1 MANNYFKNPIKGF
14 ELPITRAAYSDR
26 TAWIMAEMSAIAYI
40 RFEGEEILQE
50 QIYAITKSI
59 KRAYKIKSLF
69 TKKKGES
76 VLKKITELENKLKKY
91 IDEKT
96 LEKKFQ
102 PPAKTSLEKYLEE
115 AKFKLIETFNLNDTQ
130 AFLASR
136 EDDKTA
142 VLAFRGTEASQW
154 GDVKT
159 DIKAWTK
166 NSADGTKIHTG
177 FADAFEPVEEGIKTA
192 VLNSCKEHSLYITGH
207 SLGGAL
213 AIIATEKL
221 EKTGVKIAACYT
233 FGSPRVGNQEFGEK
247 IKAPVYRLVNA
258 ADGVPRI
265 PPSGEVMR
273 LIIFILG
280 FTRVLKPFA
289 HLLQKK
295 FSGYKHYGDMRY
307 LTACNS
313 EMSNLKLLENP
324 GWIDRSRRFFRRWM
338 THNLFISGKDHG
350 IDHYRNKLHHYA
362 EQRNK

>member
-1 MANNYFKNPIKGF
+1 MANNYFQNPIKNF

-40 RFEGEEILQE
+40 RFEDEESLQK

-59 KRAYKIKSLF
+59 KRAYKINYLF
-69 TKKKGES
+69 TKKNGKP

-91 IDEKT
+91 INKKI
-96 LEKKFQ
+96 LKKKFQ
-102 PPAKTSLEKYLEE
+102 HPAKISLKKYLKK
-115 AKFKLIETFNLNDTQ
+115 AGFKLIEIFNLNDTQ

-142 VLAFRGTEASQW
+142 VLAFRGTEANQW

-166 NSADGTKIHTG
+166 NSADGIKVHAG
-177 FADAFEPVEEGIKTA
+177 FADAFNYVEAEIKTA
-192 VLNSCKEHSLYITGH
+192 VLKSCKKHSLYITGH

-213 AIIATEKL
+213 AIIAAEKL

-233 FGSPRVGNQEFGEK
+233 FGSPRVGNQELGEK

-265 PPSGEVMR
+265 L
-273 LIIFILG
+273 LI
-280 FTRVLKPFA
+280 
-289 HLLQKK
+289 
-295 FSGYKHYGDMRY
+295 GYKHYGDMRY

-324 GWIDRSRRFFRRWM
+324 NLLDGGLRFVLRWIKHCPS
-338 THNLFISGKDHG
+338 ISGKDHR
-350 IDHYRNKLHHYA
+350 IDDYRNKLHHYA
-362 EQRNK
+362 KQRNK